1 MHSDAEE
8 TLSFSVASLLVHHV
22 YFWKGIW
29 IRSCGY
35 KKNLS
40 YLLVYFI
47 KMTNARN
54 NKKLDKATIGN
65 QKQNER
71 KKALRNDNFK

>member
-1 MHSDAEE
+1 
-8 TLSFSVASLLVHHV
+8 
-22 YFWKGIW
+22 
-29 IRSCGY
+29 
-35 KKNLS
+35 
-40 YLLVYFI
+40 
-47 KMTNARN
+47 MTNARN